1 MAAAVPAIPAAP
13 STAPQPAAASLWVIS
28 VAGIAAAVGVVLL
41 AATSEGLHA
50 NRIARLFWPSHP
62 SHAAEDQ
69 RVDLRSESLAPDE
82 APTGKPTHDPEN
94 RGA

>member
-1 MAAAVPAIPAAP
+1 MI
-13 STAPQPAAASLWVIS
+13 TYH
-28 VAGIAAAVGVVLL
+28 

-82 APTGKPTHDPEN
+82 APTGKPTHTIPRTAALEHPAD
-94 RGA
+94 A